1 MNGDGGQGSAEGDS
15 EGKGEGEGDNKN
27 RVSPVRGGPRE
38 GRYSRA
44 LQRGLAIVACF
55 TAERPLLGVRELAG
69 MLEMSPATTHRYVSA
84 LATQGYLE
92 QDPESSKYRL
102 SLGAIDLGMAAL
114 GATGLCMHALPQIEA
129 LARSS
134 GFAVQIG
141 VLDGSE
147 VLLAAALRPARR
159 DQRDPGCGARA
170 GTRLPAFRTSLGK
183 VLLAYLPAA
192 RRRAL
197 IAELEM
203 PAQPTPRTSPAPPAE
218 PTPRTV
224 SSEAVLQ
231 AMLARVLEDGFACSD
246 GELVSGACAI
256 AAPVRDES
264 GDVVAAVNVLAQHGT
279 VELNELVRW
288 LEGDLLVTAERISTR
303 LGWRGKEQ

>member
-1 MNGDGGQGSAEGDS
+1 MNGDQEEQQGSSVEGDS
-15 EGKGEGEGDNKN
+15 KGKGEGDKN
-27 RVSPVRGGPRE
+27 QVSSVRSGARE

-44 LQRGLAIVACF
+44 LQRGLAIVGCF

-92 QDPESSKYRL
+92 QDSASSKYRL

-114 GATGLCMHALPQIEA
+114 SATGLCIHALPDIEE

-147 VLLAAALRPARR
+147 VLLVAALRPTRR
-159 DQRDPGCGARA
+159 DQREEGCKARA
-170 GTRLPAFRTSLGK
+170 GSRLPAHRTSLGK

-197 IAELEM
+197 LAKLGM
-203 PAQPTPRTSPAPPAE
+203 QTP

-224 SSEAVLQ
+224 ASEAVLQ
-231 AMLARVLEDGFACSD
+231 ATLARVLEDGLASSD
-246 GELVSGACAI
+246 GELAAGACAI

-264 GDVVAAVNVLAQHGT
+264 GDVVAAVNVLTQHGA
-279 VELNELVRW
+279 VELSELARW
-288 LEGDLLVTAERISTR
+288 FEGQLLATAERISTR
-303 LGWRGKEQ
+303 LGYLG

>member
-1 MNGDGGQGSAEGDS
+1 VNGDREEQGSVEGDS
-15 EGKGEGEGDNKN
+15 KGKGEGDQNQ
-27 RVSPVRGGPRE
+27 VSPVRSPSRE

-55 TAERPLLGVRELAG
+55 TAERPLLGIRELAG

-92 QDPESSKYRL
+92 QDSASSKYRL

-114 GATGLCMHALPQIEA
+114 SATGLCMHALPHIEE

-134 GFAVQIG
+134 EFAVQIG

-147 VLLAAALRPARR
+147 VLLVAALGPTRR
-159 DQRDPGCGARA
+159 DQRDPGCDARA
-170 GTRLPAFRTSLGK
+170 GSRLPAYRTSLGK
-183 VLLAYLPAA
+183 VLLAYLPTE

-197 IAELEM
+197 ISGM
-203 PAQPTPRTSPAPPAE
+203 GTPPTLQTP

-224 SSEAVLQ
+224 SSEADLRT
-231 AMLARVLEDGFACSD
+231 LCARVLEDGFASSD
-246 GELVSGACAI
+246 GELVPGACAI

-264 GDVVAAVNVLAQHGT
+264 GDVVAAVNLVTQHGT
-279 VELNELVRW
+279 VELTELARW
-288 LEGDLLVTAERISTR
+288 FGGQLLATAERISTR
-303 LGWRGKEQ
+303 LGYPV

>member
-1 MNGDGGQGSAEGDS
+1 
-15 EGKGEGEGDNKN
+15 
-27 RVSPVRGGPRE
+27 
-38 GRYSRA
+38 
-44 LQRGLAIVACF
+44 VACF

-114 GATGLCMHALPQIEA
+114 GATGLCMHALPHIEE

-147 VLLAAALRPARR
+147 VLLVAALPPARR
-159 DQRDPGCGARA
+159 DQRDPGCDARA
-170 GTRLPAFRTSLGK
+170 GSRLPVHRTSLGK
-183 VLLAYLPAA
+183 VLLAQLPTA
-192 RRRAL
+192 
-197 IAELEM
+197 
-203 PAQPTPRTSPAPPAE
+203 S
-218 PTPRTV
+218 
-224 SSEAVLQ
+224 
-231 AMLARVLEDGFACSD
+231 SD

-264 GDVVAAVNVLAQHGT
+264 GDVVAAVNVFAQHGT
-279 VELNELVRW
+279 VELSELARW
-288 LEGDLLVTAERISTR
+288 FEGQLLTTAERISTR
-303 LGWRGKEQ
+303 LGYPG